1 MFLSSSDKLLHEY
14 SAHTSVPENS
24 AHPSVPEDPL
34 VPEDQTAQPKS
45 GGAHW
50 RPWEAKTES
59 ADCQDRQEGGGA
71 LSSYEVEAAT
81 ILLHLS
87 KK

>member
-1 MFLSSSDKLLHEY
+1 MFLSSSDKILHEY
-14 SAHTSVPENS
+14 SAHTPVPENS
-24 AHPSVPEDPL
+24 AHTSVPEDPL
-34 VPEDQTAQPKS
+34 VPAQSNS

-59 ADCQDRQEGGGA
+59 ADCPDRQEGGGA
-71 LSSYEVEAAT
+71 LSPYEVEAAN
-81 ILLHLS
+81 ILLLFS

>member
-1 MFLSSSDKLLHEY
+1 MFLSSSDKILHEY
-14 SAHTSVPENS
+14 SAHTPVPENS
-24 AHPSVPEDPL
+24 AHTSVPEDPL
-34 VPEDQTAQPKS
+34 VPAQSNS

-59 ADCQDRQEGGGA
+59 ADGPVRQPQEGGGA
-71 LSSYEVEAAT
+71 LSSYEVEAAN
-81 ILLHLS
+81 ILVLFS